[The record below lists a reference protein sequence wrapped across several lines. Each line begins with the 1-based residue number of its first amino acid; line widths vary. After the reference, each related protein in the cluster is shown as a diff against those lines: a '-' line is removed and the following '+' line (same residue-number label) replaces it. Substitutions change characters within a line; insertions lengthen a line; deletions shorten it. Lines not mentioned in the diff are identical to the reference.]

1 MSGALM
7 KNIKLQEAPKPTL
20 PAYRKPTMEVTPQMR
35 RIEYPSV
42 YKPRNPPTTKRQKG
56 RIKKYSA
63 TGNHIR
69 HNWTEDQVQ
78 IVIDMYNEG
87 LSLEAIG
94 RRLNCSANTASMV
107 IGKARRE
114 GKIQAVRI
122 NSDWTPEMQR
132 EMARLYKEGKTY
144 KFIAQKIGRSV
155 SNTHKKIRDMIK
167 AGELEERE
175 RAWKRRLE

>member
-7 KNIKLQEAPKPTL
+7 KNIKLLDAPKPTL

-35 RIEYPSV
+35 IIEVPSV
-42 YKPRNPPTTKRQKG
+42 YNPKPIPKTRKQG
-56 RIKKYSA
+56 RVKKYSA
-63 TGNHIR
+63 TGCHNR
-69 HNWTEDQVQ
+69 HNWTDDQVQ

-94 RRLNCSANTASMV
+94 RRVNCSANMASMV
-107 IGKARRE
+107 ISKARRE

-144 KFIAQKIGRSV
+144 RFIAQKIGRSV

-167 AGELEERE
+167 AGELKERE

>member
-42 YKPRNPPTTKRQKG
+42 YKPKPIPKTRKQG
-56 RIKKYSA
+56 RVKKYSA
-63 TGNHIR
+63 TGCHNR
-69 HNWTEDQVQ
+69 HNWTDDQVQ

-94 RRLNCSANTASMV
+94 RRMNCSANMASMV
-107 IGKARRE
+107 ISKARRE

-122 NSDWTPEMQR
+122 SSDWTPEMQQ

-144 KFIAQKIGRSV
+144 KVIAQKFGRSV
-155 SNTHKKIRDMIK
+155 SNTHKKIREMIK